1 MANSNQT
8 PREEEIHFLTLC
20 PVYQE
25 KKVFYFE
32 YSNKEHRISINRM
45 APDDVFLLLINPP
58 SKKKQV
64 QKFIAKYVFDCYE
77 QADH

>member
-1 MANSNQT
+1 
-8 PREEEIHFLTLC
+8 
-20 PVYQE
+20 
-25 KKVFYFE
+25 
-32 YSNKEHRISINRM
+32 M
-45 APDDVFLLLINPP
+45 APDDVFLLLINPS